1 MEHNFEADNV
11 VTLWKIILRF
21 GGLRFNVEINELSNL
36 QSTYENFTVL
46 LGPQ

>member
-36 QSTYENFTVL
+36 QSTQVNFTVL
-46 LGPQ
+46 LGIQ

>member
-1 MEHNFEADNV
+1 MEHNLVADNV
-11 VTLWKIILRF
+11 ETLWKIILRF

>member
-1 MEHNFEADNV
+1 MEHNFEPDNV
-11 VTLWKIILRF
+11 VMLWKVILRF

-46 LGPQ
+46 LGLQ